1 MKLKYM
7 SVAIAALFSVGG
19 TVSAQQS
26 PAAPPTTAKADDS
39 EKVEGVIVT
48 ARRREELIHDV
59 PGSVTAFCGSA
70 LKKAGTADNT
80 ALA

>member
-26 PAAPPTTAKADDS
+26 PAAPPATAKADDS
-39 EKVEGVIVT
+39 EKVEGVTVT
-48 ARRREELIHDV
+48 ACRRVEVIQDDAD
-59 PGSVTAFCGSA
+59 SISAFSGNS
-70 LKKAGTADNT
+70 L
-80 ALA
+80 